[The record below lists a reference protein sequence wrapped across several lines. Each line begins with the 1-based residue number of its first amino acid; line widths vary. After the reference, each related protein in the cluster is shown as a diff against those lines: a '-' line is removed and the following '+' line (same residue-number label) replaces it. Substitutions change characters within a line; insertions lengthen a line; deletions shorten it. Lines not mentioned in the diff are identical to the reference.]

1 MWTLITATWLFVCR
15 PQYYKLIEECVTQIV
30 LHKSGVDPDF
40 RYTKRF
46 SIDVEPLLGE
56 FHSHMSVPVIAL
68 ISLVL
73 TDVQLNNIDDYP
85 SELLLLLLL
94 RSFSV

>member
-1 MWTLITATWLFVCR
+1 MLVCICR
-15 PQYYKLIEECVTQIV
+15 PQYYKMIEECVTQIV

-56 FHSHMSVPVIAL
+56 TTMAEMLYYIT
-68 ISLVL
+68 SLVNF
-73 TDVQLNNIDDYP
+73 VRCNN
-85 SELLLLLLL
+85 SAAL
-94 RSFSV
+94 FG

>member
-1 MWTLITATWLFVCR
+1 MLQRNYATAAKNPTDLQLDCTIFAIRYPVLRRALDSNCGRRRCGCCFRR

-40 RYTKRF
+40 RCTKRF

-56 FHSHMSVPVIAL
+56 SC
-68 ISLVL
+68 
-73 TDVQLNNIDDYP
+73 D
-85 SELLLLLLL
+85 
-94 RSFSV
+94 